1 MPAERSRGSRRSGAD
16 GNQLVWTMPVEPASP
31 SGISFATNLTPITFN
46 ELDSGSVMTG
56 DTQESE
62 LFPFANDP
70 SSPRRPAHSKKKAEN
85 HIPRPPNAFILFR
98 SSFIKSQHV
107 STEVETN
114 HSTLSKIIGLT
125 WQNLPEDERQVWHS
139 KAKAALDDH
148 RRKFPQYA
156 FRPLHS
162 KAKGGTEKR
171 KVREVGQKDMKR
183 CAKIAELLVEGK
195 KGQELDAAI
204 QEFDKYHVP
213 EMVTR
218 FEAPITERT
227 FQRSTTTA
235 VKIEDSDA
243 IDTTPARPSRST
255 TRSPQMRSSSADR
268 STTYAQSRSES
279 PGPPPLVDRDQAE
292 RYLLSQLS
300 STGIPPRS
308 PQTSDSSFNFPSV
321 GDSLLPPHMF
331 SLNAI
336 PNSFVPVTSTNTSSI
351 PVDLLPSTF
360 DMFDR
365 ASSNTAEGRPSL
377 SIDTSYLNAP
387 ILPSM
392 DTWTT
397 RSSSPVS
404 VANMSIPSTPYYP
417 ASPMSSSYD
426 PAFNSYTPIHGLRH
440 SSSSYSLESTSSFE
454 STASYDDISAAYSNE
469 YYSSTPSDNYLRYA
483 HPMENPMVFVAGN
496 DSTDFSSDDY
506 CHPLSETVSCS
517 AGIDEIEFEKN
528 QAQYHYSQTFNIGY
542 PFFPPPLSLGQ

>member
-46 ELDSGSVMTG
+46 ELDTGSAMTG
-56 DTQESE
+56 DAPESE

-162 KAKGGTEKR
+162 KAKGGSEKR

-292 RYLLSQLS
+292 QYLLSQLS
-300 STGIPPRS
+300 SAGLPPPS
-308 PQTSDSSFNFPSV
+308 PQTVSDSSFNFPSV
-321 GDSLLPPHMF
+321 GDSLLAPHMF
-331 SLNAI
+331 PLNAMS
-336 PNSFVPVTSTNTSSI
+336 NSFVPVTSTSTLSM
-351 PVDLLPSTF
+351 PEDLLSNTF
-360 DMFDR
+360 MFDR
-365 ASSNTAEGRPSL
+365 VSSNTTTEGRRPSL

-387 ILPSM
+387 ALPTM

-426 PAFNSYTPIHGLRH
+426 PAFSSYTPIHGLRH
-440 SSSSYSLESTSSFE
+440 SSSSYSLESASSFE
-454 STASYDDISAAYSNE
+454 STASYDDISAAAYSNE
-469 YYSSTPSDNYLRYA
+469 YYSSTPS
-483 HPMENPMVFVAGN
+483 GN

-506 CHPLSETVSCS
+506 CHPLSET
-517 AGIDEIEFEKN
+517 
-528 QAQYHYSQTFNIGY
+528 
-542 PFFPPPLSLGQ
+542 